1 MDYPQFGIQNLNT
14 LKSINNLF
22 TIDRLEDYIPKNKLV
37 HQNHAHDFFHFVIFQ
52 QGTGRHWV
60 DFQSF
65 EVDPNGIYFMY
76 PGQVH
81 HWDFNDGIAGYI
93 VNFSSTFLDANGV
106 HSNILHQFSFFDSRK
121 TLIQYALGSEQ
132 ANKILQLLDKLY
144 HEQLGHHAMQTIYQA
159 LLLVQIL
166 VKVERTLAHHTLPG
180 TVDEHYK
187 KYQSFLTLLEQHYR
201 EWHLPKQY
209 AAALNMTPHSLNQLV
224 QHYKQRAA
232 GTLIRDRIILE
243 AKRLIILFQSRISE
257 ISYELNFSDV
267 SNFVKF
273 FKKETGFT
281 PEQFRKSILDSK

>member
-37 HQNHAHDFFHFVIFQ
+37 HQNHTHDFFHFVIFQ
-52 QGTGRHWV
+52 QGTGKHWV

-65 EVDPNGIYFMY
+65 DVAANYIYFMY

-81 HWDFNDGIAGYI
+81 HWDFNDDIAGYI

-106 HSNILHQFSFFDSRK
+106 HSSILNQFSFFDIRKSHIQYKLSDEDANK
-121 TLIQYALGSEQ
+121 TLA
-132 ANKILQLLDKLY
+132 LLDKLY
-144 HEQLGHHAMQTIYQA
+144 HEQLHHHAMQSIYQA
-159 LLLVQIL
+159 LLLVQMLI
-166 VKVERTLAHHTLPG
+166 KVERTLPQHVQVG
-180 TVDEHYK
+180 MVDEHYE

-201 EWHLPKQY
+201 EWHLPKRY

-224 QHYKQRAA
+224 QHYTQRSVGAI
-232 GTLIRDRIILE
+232 IRERIILE
-243 AKRLIILFQSRISE
+243 SKRLIILFQSRISE
-257 ISYELNFSDV
+257 IAYELNFSDV

-273 FKKETGFT
+273 FKKETGYT
-281 PEQFRKSILDSK
+281 PEQFRKSVLGST